1 MKPFL
6 AIDQISERT
15 IVLGRLLNAG
25 KWVIRLAEYV
35 SATCLVLGCTLNFI
49 NIVGRY
55 FFHAPIVWAE
65 EIIQFLMIA
74 GVFLGAPILTLRRSH
89 IRMDMLLAIFPEPL
103 RRIADLLGQI
113 ILVAV
118 CCAIIWLGLPVIM
131 QFIEFGQVTDAAA
144 IPVAI
149 PHSVIPIGLFLV
161 VVAVIVNLFEP
172 KPTA

>member
-1 MKPFL
+1 M
-6 AIDQISERT
+6 S
-15 IVLGRLLNAG
+15 GRLLTAC
-25 KWVIRLAEYV
+25 KWVIGAAEYV
-35 SATCLVLGCTLNFI
+35 SAACLVLGCTINFT

-74 GVFLGAPILTLRRSH
+74 GVFFGAPILTLRRSH
-89 IRMDMLLAIFPEPL
+89 IRMDMLLAVFPESVRL
-103 RRIADLLGQI
+103 AADLLGQI
-113 ILVAV
+113 ILAGV
-118 CCAIIWLGLPVIM
+118 CCTIIWVGLPVIM

-172 KPTA
+172 KPSAQS